1 MICSRNG
8 GLNDKVTKHLIPLYD
23 QYLKKG
29 MYEKASVPIE
39 KSLSSSVIYSLS
51 MDAQD
56 FAGNKAEPVNIEF
69 IEYIRDMTGKW
80 YYQGAIIEVVW
91 VFDPD
96 DTHLNGNFMQGL
108 SLGTKISDEEKGS
121 YQFDFNQKPFVLTV
135 DMEDPTKSRISL
147 VEFLDNNRI
156 RVVTGTKQPKNM
168 TDGEVMEYEWRP
180 E

>member
-1 MICSRNG
+1 M
-8 GLNDKVTKHLIPLYD
+8 NDNVPKHEMTLDDKYI
-23 QYLKKG
+23 KKG
-29 MYEKASVPIE
+29 SYEKASLPISE
-39 KSLSSSVIYSLS
+39 SLSSSVIYSLS
-51 MDAQD
+51 VEGQD
-56 FAGNKAEPVNIEF
+56 FAGNEVEPVNVVS
-69 IEYIRDMTGKW
+69 IEYIRDMTAKW

-91 VFDPD
+91 VFNPD
-96 DTHLNGNFMQGL
+96 DTQINGTFMQGL

-156 RVVTGTKQPKNM
+156 RVITGTKKPKNK

-180 E
+180 D